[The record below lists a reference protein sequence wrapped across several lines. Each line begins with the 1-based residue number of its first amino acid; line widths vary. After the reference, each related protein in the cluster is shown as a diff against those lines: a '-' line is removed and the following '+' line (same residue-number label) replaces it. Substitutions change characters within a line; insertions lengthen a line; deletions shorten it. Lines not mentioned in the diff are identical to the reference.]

1 MPATMAPRKI
11 DATYAS
17 LPPSFHRVG
26 ELLPSGIKMVPSLH
40 SPFNL
45 CPIAHLAMNT
55 KEPPLFRAMGR
66 AFQKAPS
73 LLSAGRIMALPFSH
87 SQPSPETAI
96 NDFTPLSSFQTLVN
110 YTAAVASSLISHPK
124 NFAAPLIN
132 YTRHPPSLCVP
143 SYFQKMCDVVP
154 AARDRED

>member
-1 MPATMAPRKI
+1 M
-11 DATYAS
+11 
-17 LPPSFHRVG
+17 
-26 ELLPSGIKMVPSLH
+26 LPSGIKMVPSLH

-55 KEPPLFRAMGR
+55 KEPLSFAPWEGLSKRLS
-66 AFQKAPS
+66 PS

-132 YTRHPPSLCVP
+132 YTRHPPSVSPPTSRKCATSFRPHVT
-143 SYFQKMCDVVP
+143 
-154 AARDRED
+154 ARIRRMRESEPPPQSSG